1 MWQSVEILN
10 VFSTLTLKQIFWQ
23 TKNFFKKLEYR
34 FLVESTKIEN
44 ASFSYKTTI
53 LEANIKTKK
62 CWVQN
67 RPTTKNGVLPVTTL
81 FFWKFCFSLR
91 TFYKELIWCTNNPNA
106 QIRTFCKC
114 WSFIWRCF
122 FPVIIFNALDTII
135 NAINEWFDK
144 RGYANYKNNEGL
156 FLSAINHEKLEAW
169 IKNEATKAYQSV
181 M

>member
-91 TFYKELIWCTNNPNA
+91 TFYKELIWCTNDLNVHIP
-106 QIRTFCKC
+106 TFLKRK
-114 WSFIWRCF
+114 SFIWLCF
-122 FPVIIFNALDTII
+122 SPESILNTQENSFF
-135 NAINEWFDK
+135 
-144 RGYANYKNNEGL
+144 RGFILSQQKKHRL
-156 FLSAINHEKLEAW
+156 F
-169 IKNEATKAYQSV
+169 
-181 M
+181 